1 MVSKTSH
8 TDIESGR
15 APLQRES
22 IVQTALALMN
32 EIGLDA
38 LSLRRLAEELHVQAP
53 ALYWHFKNKQ
63 ELLNEMA
70 TAMIMSP
77 RHDTAARRIWI
88 TAIGRQAFRLGV
100 YMRDALLQYR
110 DGARLLAA
118 AEVSTVSIQF
128 MDMSLGV
135 LVRAGFDH
143 RSAMLGISTIVN
155 YTMGF
160 TFEEQSIPERQDPDR
175 GFPCPGRNYRPALP
189 QSSLRWRRCPG
200 GILLGVPFGPAIHNR
215 RDGDASLALSEESA
229 VQQVDI
235 QCDNQ
240 CSHQADHYSRYPV
253 IRQPAHDLALCL

>member
-8 TDIESGR
+8 TDTESGR

-70 TAMIMSP
+70 TAMITSP
-77 RHDTAARRIWI
+77 THEAAGPVDLNNGDWQTWLLRI
-88 TAIGRQAFRLGV
+88 GV
-100 YMRDALLQYR
+100 YMRDALLKYR

-160 TFEEQSIPERQDPDR
+160 TFEEQASPKGQDAIEA
-175 GFPCPGRNYRPALP
+175 FHALLATTDLP
-189 QSSLRWRRCPG
+189 YLKAAFEGGVAPVESS
-200 GILLGVPFGPAIHNR
+200 
-215 RDGDASLALSEESA
+215 SEFRSGLQFIIA
-229 VQQVDI
+229 GMAT
-235 QCDNQ
+235 
-240 CSHQADHYSRYPV
+240 H
-253 IRQPAHDLALCL
+253 L